1 MTESTWTS
9 MPPSLLVHLRIR
21 PNFIEN
27 SMNVFRA
34 ETYFCSH
41 AQPILGDLELFHGFL
56 YLIMNYCMRLDTTY
70 ENCERA
76 VQ

>member
-1 MTESTWTS
+1 
-9 MPPSLLVHLRIR
+9 
-21 PNFIEN
+21 
-27 SMNVFRA
+27 MNVFRA
-34 ETYFCSH
+34 ETYFCGH